1 MANAGRKTKPLPT
14 VKWFLP
20 LLLKINPVKLST
32 RLLAPRV
39 LANFYIAIDAV
50 IANKIRSLLTAL
62 GIIFG
67 VAAVIAMLAIGNG
80 AQQEILNQIKLVGV
94 NNIVIK
100 PIIEQKE
107 EKLNEQ
113 AGGKKEKKKFSPG
126 LTIRDVNS
134 IKKTIPG
141 LTRISPE
148 IILNSHVIRNGVR
161 RSAKLVGVEPSY
173 FEIYDFQL
181 VDGQMFSAEHMT
193 LGGPVCIIG
202 SSLKSKFFPTENPV
216 GKSIKVG
223 PHWLTII
230 GVLKERLVTQ
240 SSISKLGIRDFNM
253 DVYAPLQ
260 TVLIRYENRD
270 LVTTEAIRL
279 ANMRSRG
286 MVIIN
291 DNSASEES
299 EEEKKN
305 YHQLDRLVIQVDET
319 TRMQTTAEVLSRLL
333 TRRHYEVVD
342 FEIEIPELLLKQ
354 QQRTNDIFNYVL
366 GAIAGIS
373 LLVGGIGIMNIMLA
387 SVLERIKEIGLRLSI
402 GAQKNDII
410 QQFLFEAVM
419 ISVSGGII
427 GVVLGVTMASI
438 VSVMAGIPTIVSF
451 TSILLS
457 FGVAA
462 TVGLIFGIAPAR
474 KAASQDPIASLR
486 YE

>member
-1 MANAGRKTKPLPT
+1 MKSYFSP
-14 VKWFLP
+14 
-20 LLLKINPVKLST
+20 
-32 RLLAPRV
+32 RLLAN
-39 LANFYIAIDAV
+39 LEIAIGAV
-50 IANKIRSLLTAL
+50 LSNKIRSLLTAL

-80 AQQEILNQIKLVGV
+80 AQKEILDQMKLVGV

-107 EKLNEQ
+107 EKIEED
-113 AGGKKEKKKFSPG
+113 AAKKEKKKFSPG
-126 LTIRDVNS
+126 LTIRDVHS
-134 IKKTIPG
+134 IANTVPG
-141 LTRISPE
+141 LTMISPE
-148 IILNSHVIRNGVR
+148 IILETFIIRSGLR
-161 RSAKLVGVEPSY
+161 RSAKLVGVQPEY
-173 FEIYDFQL
+173 FKMYNFDLQEGQGFMGNQL
-181 VDGQMFSAEHMT
+181 VSGT
-193 LGGPVCIIG
+193 PVCLIG
-202 SSLKSKFFPTENPV
+202 HAIKTKFFPTENPI

-230 GVLKERLVTQ
+230 GVLKERVVSE

-253 DVYAPLQ
+253 DVYVPLQ
-260 TVLIRYENRD
+260 TLLIRYRNREMI
-270 LVTTEAIRL
+270 TAEALRK
-279 ANMRSRG
+279 AAMASRG
-286 MVIIN
+286 MWVSGGN
-291 DNSASEES
+291 QQTDAQA
-299 EEEKKN
+299 EEKKN
-305 YHQLDRLVIQVDET
+305 YHQLDRLVIQVNET
-319 TRMQTTAEVLSRLL
+319 EKLQSTAEVLSRLL
-333 TRRHYEVVD
+333 TRRHYDMID

-402 GAQKNDII
+402 GAQKSDVI

-419 ISVSGGII
+419 ISVSGGLI
-427 GVVLGVTMASI
+427 GVALGVSMALIISNL
-438 VSVMAGIPTIVSF
+438 AGIPTVISAA
-451 TSILLS
+451 SIILA

-474 KAASQDPIASLR
+474 KAANQDPIASLR

>member
-1 MANAGRKTKPLPT
+1 MLRLFPT
-14 VKWFLP
+14 QA
-20 LLLKINPVKLST
+20 ISPVIMSSRYFSP
-32 RLLAPRV
+32 RLLAN
-39 LANFYIAIDAV
+39 LYIAIEAV
-50 IANKIRSLLTAL
+50 IANRVRSLLTAL

-107 EKLNEQ
+107 ENLNER
-113 AGGKKEKKKFSPG
+113 ANGKKEKKKFSPG
-126 LTIRDVNS
+126 LTIRDLHS
-134 IKKTIPG
+134 IKAIIPG
-141 LTRISPE
+141 LARVSPE
-148 IILNSHVIRNGVR
+148 IILNTHVIRNGIR
-161 RSAKLVGVEPSY
+161 RSAKLIGVEPTY

-181 VDGQMFSAEHMT
+181 AEGQMFSAEQMKV
-193 LGGPVCIIG
+193 GAPVCIIG
-202 SSLKSKFFPTENPV
+202 SSLKSRFFPTSDPI

-223 PHWLTII
+223 PHWLTVV
-230 GVLKERLVTQ
+230 GVLSERLVSE

-260 TVLIRYENRD
+260 SVLIRYENRD
-270 LVTTEAIRL
+270 LITTEALRL
-279 ANMRSRG
+279 AGLRSRG
-286 MVIIN
+286 MVFMSSGG
-291 DNSASEES
+291 DEASEL
-299 EEEKKN
+299 EKKN

-319 TRMQTTAEVLSRLL
+319 SKLQSTAEILSRMLA
-333 TRRHYEVVD
+333 RKHYEVVD

-402 GAQKNDII
+402 GAQKSDII

-419 ISVSGGII
+419 ISVTGGLI
-427 GVVLGVTMASI
+427 GVVLGVSMAFI
-438 VSVMAGIPTIVSF
+438 VSSVANIPTIVSF
-451 TSILLS
+451 SSIVLS

-474 KAASQDPIASLR
+474 RAASQDPITSLR

>member
-1 MANAGRKTKPLPT
+1 MKFILAFFTP
-14 VKWFLP
+14 
-20 LLLKINPVKLST
+20 
-32 RLLAPRV
+32 RLLAN
-39 LANFYIAIDAV
+39 LFLAIDAV

-107 EKLNEQ
+107 EKLEES
-113 AGGKKEKKKFSPG
+113 GGKNEKKKFSPG
-126 LTIRDVNS
+126 LTVRDVAS
-134 IKKTIPG
+134 IRAIIPG
-141 LTRISPE
+141 LTKLSPE
-148 IILNSHVIRNGVR
+148 IILNTNIIRNGVR

-173 FEIYDFQL
+173 FHIYDFKL
-181 VDGQMFSAEHMT
+181 YEGQMFNDEQMKFGA
-193 LGGPVCIIG
+193 PVCIIG
-202 SSLKSKFFPTENPV
+202 YGIKSRFFPTENPV

-223 PHWLTII
+223 PHWLTIV
-230 GVLKERLVTQ
+230 GVMNERLVSQT
-240 SSISKLGIRDFNM
+240 SISKLGIRDFNM

-260 TVLIRYENRD
+260 SVLIRYENRD
-270 LVTTEAIRL
+270 LVTGEALRK
-279 ANMRSRG
+279 AAMRSRG

-291 DNSASEES
+291 AGGES
-299 EEEKKN
+299 EEDALEKKN

-319 TRMQTTAEVLSRLL
+319 SKLQPTAEILSRMLA
-333 TRRHYEVVD
+333 RKHYEVVD

-387 SVLERIKEIGLRLSI
+387 SVLERIKEIGLRLAI
-402 GAQKNDII
+402 GAQKSDVV
-410 QQFLFEAVM
+410 QQFLFEAMM
-419 ISVSGGII
+419 ISIGGGLI
-427 GVVLGVTMASI
+427 GVILGVSLAFG
-438 VSVMAGIPTIVSF
+438 VSAVAGIPTIISF
-451 TSILLS
+451 SSIVLS

-474 KAASQDPIASLR
+474 KAANQDPIASLR